1 MKIRLLIIGLLMCT
15 ALHAQTGLKKV
26 YDERIDPLEQIEK
39 AVATAKAAGKRVI
52 CQVGGNWC
60 PWCLRLADFI
70 TNDSIISRVIEDNF
84 VYIHVNY
91 RPGTPSDSA
100 KAKRDKALMKRLNDP
115 SHYGF
120 PVLVVLDEKGKVA
133 HIQETGCLERD
144 KSYDREKVLNFF
156 NSEKERK

>member
-1 MKIRLLIIGLLMCT
+1 MKIRTLIICLMVCT
-15 ALHAQTGLKKV
+15 ALHAQTGVKKV
-26 YDERIDPLEQIEK
+26 YDESVNPLEQIDK
-39 AVATAKAAGKRVI
+39 AMAAAQAAGKRVI

-70 TNDSIISRVIEDNF
+70 ENDSTISKVIEDNF

-91 RPGTPSDSA
+91 RPGIPSDSA
-100 KAKRDKALMKRLNDP
+100 KAARDKALMKRLNDP

-120 PVLVVLDEKGKVA
+120 PVLVVLDRKGKVA